1 MPFSPIGSDGT
12 ENFQASKMAR
22 KLNIQTFLFLV
33 VLGELIWSGSS
44 NPFNTK
50 EPNHVLVNWDKV
62 KTKEVR
68 VKCLKNTI
76 SWTLLKVSL
85 PCTSYFIVPKLA
97 NFYRK
102 NEFPKKITC
111 CFSRC
116 KEGWAGSTV
125 PLQ

>member
-1 MPFSPIGSDGT
+1 MHFSLIGSDST
-12 ENFQASKMAR
+12 ENFQASTMAR
-22 KLNIQTFLFLV
+22 NLNIQTFLFLV

-50 EPNHVLVNWDKV
+50 EPNHGLVNWDKV

-85 PCTSYFIVPKLA
+85 FNYF
-97 NFYRK
+97 
-102 NEFPKKITC
+102 
-111 CFSRC
+111 CF
-116 KEGWAGSTV
+116 K
-125 PLQ
+125 